1 MAAETIGWIY
11 PLPTKDAC
19 FAGYPVTMPI
29 TYLFSTPRGFTLWMD
44 LIRDVDNFG
53 PDSLPKLRHC
63 DVTNQYRPDARFAFP
78 AVAGAPWL
86 VCKWT
91 AYVNAGNWSGVPKGI
106 LTPPPPPPPALD
118 KITGGG
124 GRLGLEEWG
133 WGWSGGWTWHVGTQN
148 CVESLSTTVLY
159 ARLLFSSGHITL
171 RVPGVASMQ
180 MSAYITHK
188 NLALRKV
195 AEAMRTAYAKSGT
208 QHVRRHA
215 SIVKRKRAS
224 FANAFLFRWVVW

>member
-1 MAAETIGWIY
+1 MRTCWISGRHLGLGNRKSLPQFARTKMAAETIGWIY

-44 LIRDVDNFG
+44 LIRDVNNFG

-133 WGWSGGWTWHVGTQN
+133 WGWSVGWTWHVGTQN
-148 CVESLSTTVLY
+148 CVESLSTKMLY
-159 ARLLFSSGHITL
+159 AYHTYHSQGARG
-171 RVPGVASMQ
+171 RVKANVCV
-180 MSAYITHK
+180 H
-188 NLALRKV
+188 
-195 AEAMRTAYAKSGT
+195 YA
-208 QHVRRHA
+208 
-215 SIVKRKRAS
+215 
-224 FANAFLFRWVVW
+224 